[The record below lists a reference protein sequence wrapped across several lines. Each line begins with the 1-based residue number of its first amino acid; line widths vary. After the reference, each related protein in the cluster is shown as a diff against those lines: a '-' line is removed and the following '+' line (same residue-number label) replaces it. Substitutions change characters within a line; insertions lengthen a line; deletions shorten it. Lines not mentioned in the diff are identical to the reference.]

1 LERSL
6 SVLLPVYNLQ
16 SRLSAMVRE
25 TLEVLS
31 ELTRRFEVVII
42 DDGST
47 DATIEVADELATHYP
62 QVRIFRHAV
71 HLGRAAAIR
80 TGLDRSTGEIIL
92 LQDAD
97 GRLPIDEVHKL
108 WRRLDQEERFP
119 WRPRTT
125 PRPIPALPSH
135 LDAVDPTG
143 AQIFHRRA
151 IEPMTDSPS
160 SDPPED
166 RVTGPRRPNYLAK
179 LTDFALGE

>member
-1 LERSL
+1 MERSL
-6 SVLLPVYNLQ
+6 SVLLPVYNFQ
-16 SRLSAMVRE
+16 SRLTAMVQE

-31 ELTRRFEVVII
+31 ELTRRFEVVIV

-108 WRRLDQEERFP
+108 WRRLDDEQRFP
-119 WRPRTT
+119 WRPRSAS
-125 PRPIPALPSH
+125 RRIPALPSH
-135 LDAVDPTG
+135 FDAVGQTG

-151 IEPMTDSPS
+151 VEPMVDSPS
-160 SDPPED
+160 GDPEED
-166 RVTGPRRPNYLAK
+166 RLTGPRRPNYLAK